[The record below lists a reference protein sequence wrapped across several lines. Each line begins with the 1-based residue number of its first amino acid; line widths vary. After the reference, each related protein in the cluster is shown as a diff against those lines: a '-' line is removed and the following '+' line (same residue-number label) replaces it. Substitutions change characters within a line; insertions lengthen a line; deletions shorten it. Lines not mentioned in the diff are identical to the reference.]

1 MKCSEKKIVRRR
13 ARAYF
18 SAGWGKTVEHFQIDY
33 LARKHRFMSTKYTKR
48 SRIAT
53 FGGVCFLT
61 FSDFG
66 NLFGEHLDLI
76 SSRYQGPGI
85 RDQGSGIRDQRTGI
99 RDQGTGIRVQGSGY
113 REQETVN

>member
-18 SAGWGKTVEHFQIDY
+18 SSGWGKTVEHFQIDY

-76 SSRYQGPGI
+76 SSRYQGSGI
-85 RDQGSGIRDQRTGI
+85 RDQGSGIREQGSGI
-99 RDQGTGIRVQGSGY
+99 REQGSGYRDQGTGNRKL
-113 REQETVN
+113 